1 MTFFIFSGLRIK
13 GKQQRS
19 KAIPDKQ
26 YLSLAWGHWQQ
37 ECFWE
42 QSRMLF
48 VSDRP
53 WHGPSRKGVAHSVVY
68 RTKINKISSK
78 HTLSFVT
85 LFFVLPDLAGTPK
98 QLAQLAPKTV
108 SFQPSHRKWIYI
120 PCCFWNR
127 TFFSWPLFGLI
138 KWKWPFDPEG
148 EVTFNDLYIR
158 AVMAIPF
165 GLKSLIMPFGLTNAP
180 VRFQQPM
187 AKDPILVL
195 W

>member
-78 HTLSFVT
+78 HTSSFVT

-148 EVTFNDLYIR
+148 RLRLMTYIR

-165 GLKSLIMPFGLTNAP
+165 GLESLIMPFGLTNAP